1 MKEQN
6 MLRKLIGLAGF
17 AAIFIMQCAV
27 AVPSRVLAGEGQPDN
42 WQFGFQ
48 DAVTPIARQIN
59 DFHNLLLVIT
69 IAIVVFVTALLLIV
83 MIRFNA
89 KANPNPSRTS
99 HHTIVK
105 VVWTVVPILILLVIA
120 FPSWRLLKAQYT
132 FPPADLVVKATG
144 YQWYWEYAYPDSNVS
159 FESYMLEDADIEQA
173 RKEGRNL
180 PRLLAVDNQVVVPVN
195 KVVHVLVT
203 ANDVIHNWT
212 IPAFGSKIDAV
223 PGRISRTWFKAEKT
237 GTYYGQCSELCGIR
251 HAFMPIAVKVVAEP
265 VYKKW
270 LSAMG
275 ESPEKA
281 NEVLRR
287 ADIDLQ
293 NSEQRLARRK

>member
-1 MKEQN
+1 
-6 MLRKLIGLAGF
+6 MLRKLIRLAGF
-17 AAIFIMQCAV
+17 AAIVTMQCTV
-27 AVPSRVLAGEGQPDN
+27 AVPSRALAGEGQPDN
-42 WQFGFQ
+42 WQLGFQ

-69 IAIVVFVTALLLIV
+69 IAIVIFVTALLLIV
-83 MIRFNA
+83 MIRFNS

-99 HHTIVK
+99 HHTIIE

-120 FPSWRLLKAQYT
+120 LPSWRLLKAQYT

-144 YQWYWEYAYPDSNVS
+144 YQWHWEYEYPDNNVS
-159 FESYMLEDADIEQA
+159 FESYMLDDADIEQA
-173 RKEGRNL
+173 RKQGRDL

-212 IPAFGSKIDAV
+212 IPAFCSKIDAV
-223 PGRISRTWFKAEKT
+223 PGRISRTWFKAEKI

-265 VYKKW
+265 VYKSW
-270 LSAMG
+270 LSAMR
-275 ESPEKA
+275 ENPKKA
-281 NEVLRR
+281 KEVLSR
-287 ADIDLQ
+287 ADLESQ
-293 NSEQRLARRK
+293 THAERLATLK